1 MESNAQQPTV
11 KLSMEDNTLPIEK
24 NALNWEAAKPAKG
37 SARLLQSLF
46 LKLLGRFTTGELT
59 VILPDGQHHCF
70 GSSAEPKGLL
80 KIHNTAFFKKVLF
93 YGEIG
98 FGESYMEGDWSSPD
112 VTGVLHCFIANLET
126 VPGMSGSK
134 ERFSLFNFLD
144 VANRLYHWLR
154 RNTRRNS
161 RRNIQA
167 HYDLSNEFYRL
178 WLDPTW
184 TYSSAY
190 FESPDQELAEAQQN
204 KYRKLARSLGLRPGM
219 RVLEI
224 GCGWG
229 GFALL
234 AAREFGVHLT
244 CITLS
249 EEQLKLARE
258 RVTAAGLQDQIEV
271 RLQDYREI
279 EGQFDAIASIEML
292 EAVGHQYLRDYF
304 QQCNRLLKP
313 NGRLGLQVILCPDSR
328 YEAMRK
334 SVDWIKRHIFPG
346 GQLPSYA
353 AIQKAVQST
362 GDLFLQGFDSFGNH
376 YAQTLKIWRQHF
388 NERLDSVYQLG
399 FDETFARK
407 WDYYLAYCEAAF
419 ASHNI
424 TVSQMVFSRPNNR
437 EFLLETQPMR

>member
-1 MESNAQQPTV
+1 MKEHSLQI
-11 KLSMEDNTLPIEK
+11 EDNSLDWQKAE
-24 NALNWEAAKPAKG
+24 PARG
-37 SARLLQSLF
+37 SARLLQTLF
-46 LKLLGRFTTGELT
+46 LKLLGRFNKGELT
-59 VILPDGQHHCF
+59 VILPDGQRHCF
-70 GSSAEPKGLL
+70 GSGPEPKGLL
-80 KIHNTAFFKKVLF
+80 KIHNKAFFRQVLF

-98 FGESYMEGDWSSPD
+98 FGESYMAGDWSSPD
-112 VTGVLHCFIANLET
+112 VTKVLHCFIANLET
-126 VPGMSGSK
+126 VPGMSGSEK
-134 ERFSLFNFLD
+134 RFSLFNFLD
-144 VANRLYHWLR
+144 VANRAYHWLR

-190 FESPDQELAEAQQN
+190 FERPDQELADAQQS

-219 RVLEI
+219 EVLEI

-234 AAREFGVHLT
+234 AAREFGVKLT
-244 CITLS
+244 CVTLS
-249 EEQLKLARE
+249 EEQLKLSRE
-258 RVTAAGLQDQIEV
+258 RIAAAGLQDRVEV

-279 EGQFDAIASIEML
+279 KGQFDAIVSIEML
-292 EAVGHQYLRDYF
+292 EAVGHHFLHDYF
-304 QQCNRLLKP
+304 QQCHRLLKP
-313 NGRLGLQVILCPDSR
+313 TGRLGLQVILCPDSR
-328 YEAMRK
+328 YDAMRK

-346 GQLPSYA
+346 GQLPSYS
-353 AIQKAVQST
+353 AIQHAVQST

-376 YAQTLKIWRQHF
+376 YAQTLKIWRKHF

-437 EFLLETQPMR
+437 EFLMETQPIG

>member
-1 MESNAQQPTV
+1 MESTTQHLTADP
-11 KLSMEDNTLPIEK
+11 SMKEETLPIDEDTIDWG
-24 NALNWEAAKPAKG
+24 NSQSIDL
-37 SARLLQSLF
+37 RTRVLRSLF
-46 LKLLGRFTTGELT
+46 FKLLRRFNKASLT
-59 VILPDGQHHCF
+59 VVLPDGQQFKF
-70 GSSAEPKGLL
+70 GSGIGPEGLM
-80 KIHNTAFFKKVLF
+80 KIQNNDFYRKILF

-98 FGESYMEGDWSSPD
+98 FGESFMDGDWTSPD
-112 VTGVLHCFIANLET
+112 VPAVLQCFIANLESI
-126 VPGMSGSK
+126 PGMSGSRK
-134 ERFSLFNFLD
+134 RLSFFNLLD
-144 VANRLYHWLR
+144 GANKLYHWLR
-154 RNTRRNS
+154 RNSVRNS

-167 HYDLSNEFYRL
+167 HYDLSNEFYEL

-190 FESPDQELAEAQQN
+190 FERPGQELAEAQQN

-234 AAREFGVHLT
+234 AAREFGVQLT
-244 CITLS
+244 CVTLS

-258 RVTAAGLQDQIEV
+258 RVRKAGLENRIEI
-271 RLQDYREI
+271 RLQDYRTI
-279 EGQFDAIASIEML
+279 EGQFDAIVSIEML

-304 QQCNRLLKP
+304 RQCHRLLSP
-313 NGRLGLQVILCPDSR
+313 EGRLGLQVILCPDNR
-328 YEAMRK
+328 YDTMRK

-376 YAQTLKIWRQHF
+376 YAQTLKIWRERF
-388 NERLDSVYQLG
+388 NEHLEAVHKLG
-399 FDETFARK
+399 FDETFVRK
-407 WDYYLAYCEAAF
+407 WNYYLAYCEAAF
-419 ASHNI
+419 ATHNI
-424 TVSQMVFSRPNNR
+424 TVSQMVFSRPNNQG
-437 EFLLETQPMR
+437 FLLETQPLS